1 MATRVETKAFPSPD
15 SKLEASPDPIEYLA
29 KCVQIFR
36 RPPIEF
42 MGMVGTGKTGII
54 ERISWAARRRYQS
67 VTVIKEGI
75 KDVELD
81 KKRRP
86 FLAHLLASMRT
97 VQALQRELV
106 TSKYLDQEG
115 VILIDRGP
123 HDRLTFS
130 AALVDAGQ
138 ITEAEEECVKQ
149 LVMPYLEYI
158 TFVFVFLGSEYSA
171 LARKRAQKA
180 DFFIREDLGKRRTIM
195 NPETLEALLAN
206 NVIYAADFL
215 KQYFSGTFGDFRV
228 ISTDEA
234 PEEEVY
240 HTVKDELFPR
250 VDHFHQVARICQD
263 ILKELKRPGS

>member
-1 MATRVETKAFPSPD
+1 MTERVETKTFPPPD
-15 SKLEASPDPIEYLA
+15 SELETPEHIKYLK
-29 KCVQIFR
+29 KCAQIFK

-54 ERISWAARRRYQS
+54 KKISWEARERYQR

-81 KKRRP
+81 KRKHP

-97 VQALQRELV
+97 VQTLQRELA
-106 TSKYLDQEG
+106 TSRYLDQEG

-130 AALVDAGQ
+130 GALVDTQQ
-138 ITEAEEECVKQ
+138 ITEAEEKVIKE
-149 LVMPYLEYI
+149 LVMPFLGYI
-158 TFVFVFLGSEYSA
+158 PLVFVFLGSEYSA
-171 LARKRAQKA
+171 LARKRTQEA
-180 DFFIREDLGKRRTIM
+180 DFFIRKELGRRRTIM

-206 NVIYAADFL
+206 NAIYAIHFL
-215 KQYFSGTFGDFRV
+215 KQYFPGTFGADFF
-228 ISTDEA
+228 IINSEA
-234 PEEEVY
+234 NEDEVY
-240 HTVKDELFPR
+240 HEVRSELFPR

-263 ILKELKRPGS
+263 ILEELKRPGS